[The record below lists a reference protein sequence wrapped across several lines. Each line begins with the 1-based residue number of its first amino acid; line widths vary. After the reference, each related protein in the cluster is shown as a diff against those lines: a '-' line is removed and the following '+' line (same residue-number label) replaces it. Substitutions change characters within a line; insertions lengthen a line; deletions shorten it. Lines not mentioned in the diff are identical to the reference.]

1 MKIKRFILF
10 AFSGCCLALAGAA
23 CSGLEGDN
31 SDFDFGDM
39 TSNAPDNPYD
49 GQGYDRLPNS
59 VRLAT
64 YNTHRC
70 EGWETQTNV
79 DRANYNNTAKVI
91 SLIDPD
97 VIALQELDKFTT
109 WHPHDQLQEL
119 ADRTGMKPYY
129 CKTID
134 YRGGDYGIGILSKR
148 EPLRTVSGDL
158 PGTEARKFFL
168 AEFDDYIFIATHLC
182 HLETTNRAQSVEIIN
197 AYIAAN
203 YASYTKPIFLAGDF
217 NESNMSSEMMVK
229 LKEKWEIISTS
240 SNTFMNTATP
250 KRIDYIVLYKGN
262 KAACEVLGTAVP
274 SYDEIN
280 VNKVSDHLP
289 VLVDIKK

>member
-1 MKIKRFILF
+1 MKFKNLAYLLL
-10 AFSGCCLALAGAA
+10 AFCTTTTFAA
-23 CSGLEGDN
+23 CNELDGDN
-31 SDFDFGDM
+31 SDFDFGH
-39 TSNAPDNPYD
+39 SAGAAENPYKD
-49 GQGYDRLPNS
+49 GYGRLPNS
-59 VRLAT
+59 IRLAT

-280 VNKVSDHLP
+280 VNKVSDHVP

>member
-1 MKIKRFILF
+1 MKFKNLAYLLL
-10 AFSGCCLALAGAA
+10 AFCTTTTFAA
-23 CSGLEGDN
+23 CNELDGDN
-31 SDFDFGDM
+31 SDFDFGH
-39 TSNAPDNPYD
+39 SAGAAENPYKD
-49 GQGYDRLPNS
+49 GYGRLPNS
-59 VRLAT
+59 IRLAT

-79 DRANYNNTAKVI
+79 DRANYNKTAKVI

>member
-1 MKIKRFILF
+1 MKFKNLAYLLL
-10 AFSGCCLALAGAA
+10 AFCTTTTFAA
-23 CSGLEGDN
+23 CNELDGDN
-31 SDFDFGDM
+31 SDFDFGH
-39 TSNAPDNPYD
+39 SAGAAENPYKD
-49 GQGYDRLPNS
+49 GYGRLPNS
-59 VRLAT
+59 IRLAT

-119 ADRTGMKPYY
+119 ADRTGMKPCY

>member
-1 MKIKRFILF
+1 MKFKNLAYLLL
-10 AFSGCCLALAGAA
+10 AFCTTTTFAA
-23 CSGLEGDN
+23 CNELDGDN
-31 SDFDFGDM
+31 SDFDFGH
-39 TSNAPDNPYD
+39 SAGAAENPYKD
-49 GQGYDRLPNS
+49 GYGRLPNS
-59 VRLAT
+59 IRLAT

-134 YRGGDYGIGILSKR
+134 YRSGDYGIGILSKR

>member
-1 MKIKRFILF
+1 MKFKNLAYLLL
-10 AFSGCCLALAGAA
+10 AFCTTTTFAA
-23 CSGLEGDN
+23 CNELDGDN
-31 SDFDFGDM
+31 SDFDFGH
-39 TSNAPDNPYD
+39 SAGAAENPYKD
-49 GQGYDRLPNS
+49 GYGRLPNS
-59 VRLAT
+59 IRLAT

-129 CKTID
+129 GKTID

>member
-1 MKIKRFILF
+1 MKFKNLAYLLL
-10 AFSGCCLALAGAA
+10 AFCTTTTFAA
-23 CSGLEGDN
+23 CNELDGDN
-31 SDFDFGDM
+31 SDFDFGH
-39 TSNAPDNPYD
+39 SAGAAENPYKD
-49 GQGYDRLPNS
+49 GYGRLPNS
-59 VRLAT
+59 IRLAT

-109 WHPHDQLQEL
+109 WHPHDQFQEL

>member
-1 MKIKRFILF
+1 MKFKNLAYLLL
-10 AFSGCCLALAGAA
+10 AFCTTTTFAA
-23 CSGLEGDN
+23 CNELDGDN
-31 SDFDFGDM
+31 SDFDFGH
-39 TSNAPDNPYD
+39 SAGAAENPYKD
-49 GQGYDRLPNS
+49 GYGRLPNS
-59 VRLAT
+59 IRLAT

-289 VLVDIKK
+289 VLMDIKK

>member
-1 MKIKRFILF
+1 MKFKNLAYLLL
-10 AFSGCCLALAGAA
+10 AFCTTTTFAA
-23 CSGLEGDN
+23 CNELDGDN
-31 SDFDFGDM
+31 SDFDFGH
-39 TSNAPDNPYD
+39 SAGAAENPYKD
-49 GQGYDRLPNS
+49 GYGRQPNS
-59 VRLAT
+59 IRLAT

-79 DRANYNNTAKVI
+79 ERANYNNTAKVI
-91 SLIDPD
+91 SLLDPD

>member
-1 MKIKRFILF
+1 MKFKNLAYLLL
-10 AFSGCCLALAGAA
+10 AFCTTTTFAA
-23 CSGLEGDN
+23 CNELDGDN
-31 SDFDFGDM
+31 SDFDFGH
-39 TSNAPDNPYD
+39 SAGAAENPYKD
-49 GQGYDRLPNS
+49 GYGRLPNS
-59 VRLAT
+59 IRLAT

-134 YRGGDYGIGILSKR
+134 YHGGDYGIGILSKR

>member
-1 MKIKRFILF
+1 MKFKNLAYLLL
-10 AFSGCCLALAGAA
+10 AFCTTTTFAA
-23 CSGLEGDN
+23 CNELDGDN
-31 SDFDFGDM
+31 SDFDFGH
-39 TSNAPDNPYD
+39 SAGAAENPYKD
-49 GQGYDRLPNS
+49 GYGRLPNS
-59 VRLAT
+59 IRLAT

-168 AEFDDYIFIATHLC
+168 AEF
-182 HLETTNRAQSVEIIN
+182 ETTNRAQSVEIIN

>member
-1 MKIKRFILF
+1 MNFKNLAYLLL
-10 AFSGCCLALAGAA
+10 AFCTTTTFAA
-23 CSGLEGDN
+23 CNELDGDN
-31 SDFDFGDM
+31 SDFDFGH
-39 TSNAPDNPYD
+39 SAGAAENPYKD
-49 GQGYDRLPNS
+49 GYGRLPNS
-59 VRLAT
+59 IRLAT

>member
-1 MKIKRFILF
+1 MKFKNLAYLLL
-10 AFSGCCLALAGAA
+10 AFCTTTTFAA
-23 CSGLEGDN
+23 CNELDGDN
-31 SDFDFGDM
+31 SDFDFGH
-39 TSNAPDNPYD
+39 SAGAAENPYKD
-49 GQGYDRLPNS
+49 GYGRLPNS
-59 VRLAT
+59 IRLAT

-134 YRGGDYGIGILSKR
+134 YCGGDYGIGILSKR

-182 HLETTNRAQSVEIIN
+182 HLETTDRAQSVEIIN

>member
-1 MKIKRFILF
+1 MKFKNLAYLLL
-10 AFSGCCLALAGAA
+10 AFCTTTTFAA
-23 CSGLEGDN
+23 CNELDGDN
-31 SDFDFGDM
+31 SDFDFGH
-39 TSNAPDNPYD
+39 SAGAAENPYKD
-49 GQGYDRLPNS
+49 GYGRLPNS
-59 VRLAT
+59 IRLAT
-64 YNTHRC
+64 YTHRC

>member
-1 MKIKRFILF
+1 MKFKNLAYLLL
-10 AFSGCCLALAGAA
+10 AFCTTTTFAA
-23 CSGLEGDN
+23 CNELDGDN
-31 SDFDFGDM
+31 SDFDFGH
-39 TSNAPDNPYD
+39 SAGAAENPYKD
-49 GQGYDRLPNS
+49 GYGRLPNS
-59 VRLAT
+59 IRLAT

-280 VNKVSDHLP
+280 VNKVISKP
-289 VLVDIKK
+289 SNARA

>member
-1 MKIKRFILF
+1 MKFKNLAYLLL
-10 AFSGCCLALAGAA
+10 AFCTTTTFAA
-23 CSGLEGDN
+23 CNELDGDN
-31 SDFDFGDM
+31 SDFDFGH
-39 TSNAPDNPYD
+39 SAGAAENPYKD
-49 GQGYDRLPNS
+49 GYGRLPNS
-59 VRLAT
+59 IRLAT

-240 SNTFMNTATP
+240 SNTIMNTATP

>member
-1 MKIKRFILF
+1 MAPARS
-10 AFSGCCLALAGAA
+10 APGAGRPH
-23 CSGLEGDN
+23 GHETLLLQD
-31 SDFDFGDM
+31 
-39 TSNAPDNPYD
+39 
-49 GQGYDRLPNS
+49 DRLPRR
-59 VRLAT
+59 RLR
-64 YNTHRC
+64 HRHPQQA
-70 EGWETQTNV
+70 G
-79 DRANYNNTAKVI
+79 TAAHRI
-91 SLIDPD
+91 
-97 VIALQELDKFTT
+97 
-109 WHPHDQLQEL
+109 
-119 ADRTGMKPYY
+119 
-129 CKTID
+129 
-134 YRGGDYGIGILSKR
+134 
-148 EPLRTVSGDL
+148 GDL

-262 KAACEVLGTAVP
+262 KAACEVLGTAG
-274 SYDEIN
+274 
-280 VNKVSDHLP
+280 P
-289 VLVDIKK
+289 VVRRDQCQ

>member
-1 MKIKRFILF
+1 MKFKNLAYLLL
-10 AFSGCCLALAGAA
+10 AFCTTTTFAA
-23 CSGLEGDN
+23 CNELDGDN

-39 TSNAPDNPYD
+39 TSDAPDNPYD

-70 EGWETQTNV
+70 EGWTQNSGT

-91 SLIDPD
+91 SLMDPD
-97 VIALQELDKFTT
+97 VIALQELDKNTT
-109 WHPHDQLQEL
+109 WHQTDQLQEL
-119 ADRTGMKPYY
+119 ANRTGMRPYY
-129 CKTID
+129 CKTIS

>member
-1 MKIKRFILF
+1 MKFKNLAYLLL
-10 AFSGCCLALAGAA
+10 AFCTTTTFAA
-23 CSGLEGDN
+23 CNELDGDN
-31 SDFDFGDM
+31 SDFDFGH
-39 TSNAPDNPYD
+39 SAGAAENPYKD
-49 GQGYDRLPNS
+49 GYGRLPNS
-59 VRLAT
+59 IRLAT

-168 AEFDDYIFIATHLC
+168 AEFDDYIFIATHL
-182 HLETTNRAQSVEIIN
+182 ETTNRAQSVEIIN

>member
-1 MKIKRFILF
+1 MKFKNLAYLLL
-10 AFSGCCLALAGAA
+10 AFCTTTTFAA
-23 CSGLEGDN
+23 CNELDGDN
-31 SDFDFGDM
+31 SDFDFGH
-39 TSNAPDNPYD
+39 SAGAAENPYKD
-49 GQGYDRLPNS
+49 GYGRLPNS
-59 VRLAT
+59 IRLAT

-119 ADRTGMKPYY
+119 ADRTGMKPCY

-250 KRIDYIVLYKGN
+250 TRIDYIVLYKGN

>member
-1 MKIKRFILF
+1 MKFKNLAYLLL
-10 AFSGCCLALAGAA
+10 AFCTTTTFAA
-23 CSGLEGDN
+23 CNELDGDN
-31 SDFDFGDM
+31 SDFDFGH
-39 TSNAPDNPYD
+39 SAGAAENPYKD
-49 GQGYDRLPNS
+49 GYGRLPNS
-59 VRLAT
+59 IRLAT

-182 HLETTNRAQSVEIIN
+182 HIETTNRAQSVEIIN